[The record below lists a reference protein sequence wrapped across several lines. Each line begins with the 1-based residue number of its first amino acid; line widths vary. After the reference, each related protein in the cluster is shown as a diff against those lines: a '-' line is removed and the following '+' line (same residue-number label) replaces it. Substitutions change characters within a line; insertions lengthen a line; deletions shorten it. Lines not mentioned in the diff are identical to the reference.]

1 MDTSKRSGRSCVIEE
16 EAEDMNIKIGT
27 APDSW
32 GVWFPENDKQTN
44 WERCM
49 DEMAEAGYAGIEL
62 GPWGYLPNKYEKL
75 KEELEKRSLELT
87 ATTLVGDLTSDSKTE
102 ELIALLDDMSE
113 LQLRFE
119 SAKYVVLIDDCY
131 TDLFS
136 GELIRPQFLNE
147 VEWSKFIKNI
157 IKIRDHARINYGLEV
172 VFHPHAQSHVETEEQ
187 IEKLLNDTDINLCLD
202 TGHHA
207 YADGD
212 PVAFMQTHYKRI
224 PYLHLKSCD
233 LKVREKMQREG
244 WSFAKAV
251 SEDVMCEPERGVV
264 DMKAFMKVLED
275 INFNGWAI
283 VEQDM
288 YPAPFEK
295 PFPIAKRTR
304 EYLKTLCMS

>member
-1 MDTSKRSGRSCVIEE
+1 MD
-16 EAEDMNIKIGT
+16 IKIGT

-32 GVWFPENDKQTN
+32 GVWFPENEKQIN

-49 DEMAEAGYAGIEL
+49 EEMAESGYAGIEL
-62 GPWGYLPNKYEKL
+62 GPWGYLPNEYKKL
-75 KEELEKRSLELT
+75 KEELSKRNLELT
-87 ATTLVGDLTSDSKTE
+87 ATTLVGDLTSDNKTN
-102 ELIALLDDMSE
+102 ELLTLLDKMAK

-131 TDLFS
+131 TDLFT
-136 GELIRPQFLNE
+136 GELVRSPFLDDF
-147 VEWSKFIKNI
+147 EWGRFTGNI
-157 IKIRDHARINYGLEV
+157 LKIRDYAKSQYGLEV
-172 VFHPHAQSHVETEEQ
+172 IFHPHAQSHIETEEQ
-187 IEKLLNDTDINLCLD
+187 IEKLLRDTDINLCLD

-212 PVAFMQTHYKRI
+212 PVAFMKKYHQRI

-233 LKVREKMQREG
+233 LKVREKMQQEG

-251 SEDVMCEPERGVV
+251 SNDIMCEPELGVV
-264 DMKAFMKVLED
+264 DMKAFAEVLKN
-275 INFNGWAI
+275 INFTGWAI

-288 YPAPFEK
+288 YPAAFDK

-304 EYLKTLCMS
+304 EYLSAIGIG

>member
-1 MDTSKRSGRSCVIEE
+1 M
-16 EAEDMNIKIGT
+16 
-27 APDSW
+27 
-32 GVWFPENDKQTN
+32 
-44 WERCM
+44 
-49 DEMAEAGYAGIEL
+49 
-62 GPWGYLPNKYEKL
+62 
-75 KEELEKRSLELT
+75 T
-87 ATTLVGDLTSDSKTE
+87 ATTLVGDLTSSSKTE
-102 ELIALLDDMSE
+102 KLIALLDDMSE

-131 TDLFS
+131 ADLFS

-157 IKIRDHARINYGLEV
+157 IKIRDHVRTNYGLEV

-207 YADGD
+207 YTDGD
-212 PVAFMQTHYKRI
+212 PVAFMHKHYQPI

-233 LKVREKMQREG
+233 LKVREKMKREG

-251 SEDVMCEPERGVV
+251 SEDVMCEPELGVV

-275 INFNGWAI
+275 INF
-283 VEQDM
+283 D
-288 YPAPFEK
+288 K
-295 PFPIAKRTR
+295 
-304 EYLKTLCMS
+304 

>member
-1 MDTSKRSGRSCVIEE
+1 
-16 EAEDMNIKIGT
+16 MNIKIGT

-32 GVWFPENDKQTN
+32 GVWFPENEKQTP

-49 DEMAEAGYAGIEL
+49 NEMAEAGYAGIEL
-62 GPWGYLPNKYEKL
+62 GPWGYLPNEYERL
-75 KEELEKRSLELT
+75 KEELEKRNLELT
-87 ATTLVGDLTSDSKTE
+87 ATTLVGDLTSNRKTE
-102 ELIALLDDMSE
+102 ELIALLDEMSE
-113 LQLRFE
+113 LQLKFE

-131 TDLFS
+131 TDLFT
-136 GELIRPQFLNE
+136 GELVRPRDLNGAD
-147 VEWSKFIKNI
+147 WDKFITNI
-157 IKIRDHARINYGLEV
+157 IKIRDHAKVNYGLEV

-187 IEKLLNDTDINLCLD
+187 IERLLNDTDINLCLD

-212 PVAFMQTHYKRI
+212 PVSFMRKYHARI
-224 PYLHLKSCD
+224 PYLHIKSCD
-233 LKVREKMQREG
+233 LSVREKMQVQG

-251 SEDVMCEPERGVV
+251 SEDIMCEPELGVV
-264 DMKAFMKVLED
+264 DMKAFVQVLED
-275 INFNGWAI
+275 IDFSGWAI

-304 EYLKTLCMS
+304 KYLTTIGMS

>member
-1 MDTSKRSGRSCVIEE
+1 MDTSKRSGRSCLIEE

-32 GVWFPENDKQTN
+32 GVWFPENEKQTN

-233 LKVREKMQREG
+233 LKV
-244 WSFAKAV
+244 
-251 SEDVMCEPERGVV
+251 
-264 DMKAFMKVLED
+264 
-275 INFNGWAI
+275 
-283 VEQDM
+283 
-288 YPAPFEK
+288 
-295 PFPIAKRTR
+295 
-304 EYLKTLCMS
+304 

>member
-1 MDTSKRSGRSCVIEE
+1 
-16 EAEDMNIKIGT
+16 MNVKIGT

-32 GVWFPENDKQTN
+32 GIWFTDNDKQMP
-44 WERCM
+44 WQRCM

-62 GPWGYLPNKYEKL
+62 GPWGYLPKEYEQL
-75 KEELEKRSLELT
+75 KAELDKRNLQLV
-87 ATTLVGDLTSDSKTE
+87 ATTLVGDLMSDARTDE
-102 ELIALLDDMSE
+102 MIALLDEMAQV
-113 LQLRFE
+113 QLKFA

-131 TDLFS
+131 TDLFT
-136 GELIRPQFLNE
+136 GELIRPAVLNE
-147 VEWSKFIKNI
+147 RQWQDFLANVLR
-157 IKIRDHARINYGLEV
+157 IRDHARDKHGLRL

-187 IEKLLNDTDINLCLD
+187 IERLLADTDVELCLD

-212 PVAFMQTHYKRI
+212 PVAFMRKHHARI

-233 LKVREKMQREG
+233 PKVRERMAQEG

-251 SEDVMCEPERGVV
+251 SEDIMCEPELGMV
-264 DMKAFMKVLED
+264 DMKAFLEVLREID
-275 INFNGWAI
+275 YEGWAI

-288 YPAPFEK
+288 YPAPFDK

-304 EYLKTLCMS
+304 EYLRAIGMG